1 MNSENPKFDA
11 IVLAG
16 GRGSRMGGV
25 DKPALTVGRRSMI
38 GIAVEAVGRAGLIVT
53 VGPTR
58 HDLDSRVLQTQESP
72 AGSGP
77 VAAVAAGLSALQESS
92 ADVVVILAAD
102 LPFVDA
108 NSVDA
113 LLAASLTNS
122 TGATFVRDETGRTQ
136 YLCGVWDRSKLV
148 ATLARV
154 GTLANRSV
162 RSIVP
167 DDCAV
172 LDLSEVSG
180 DCDTVEDLYRA
191 RARHAVADSV
201 PPALT
206 VGQARQRIRERL
218 APGAPRRVPPLQAR
232 GAVLAEPM
240 IATRPLPYV
249 DISAMDGY
257 AVSGNGPWTVRGDIA
272 YAGTSGLGAIAQGHA
287 VRIATG
293 AHVPAGAT
301 SVVRDE
307 FVEFDS
313 AGQLRLS
320 PNVTQQDDTR
330 HRGEDWHAGAKLAPA
345 GTSVSPAVM
354 SVALSAEVAELTVRG
369 PIRAQIVLSGNEIQ
383 ASGPLEAGQTRDAL
397 GPILPL
403 YLHACGITVV
413 DTVYLPDSPTAFE
426 DLLNTSTAV
435 DITIVVGATGAGAA
449 DQLRTALVHA
459 DAETVVGRILV
470 RPGGSQITAVL
481 PSGRVV
487 LGLPGNPLAAIG
499 TLLLI
504 APTVADALTGR
515 TPSAPRLGYLTNPEA
530 VGSPT
535 ARIVPVMLDGTG
547 WRADT
552 AVRTAHLLHL
562 IDHDALAV
570 VPAEVSSTEPVE
582 LLPIVR

>member
-1 MNSENPKFDA
+1 MSSENPTFDA

-38 GIAVEAVGRAGLIVT
+38 GIAVEAVRRAGLIVT

-58 HDLDSRVLQTQESP
+58 HELNSRVLQTQESP

-77 VAAVAAGLSALQESS
+77 VAAVAAGLRALRESV

-102 LPFVDA
+102 LPLVDA
-108 NSVDA
+108 NSVDS
-113 LLAASLTNS
+113 LLAASLS
-122 TGATFVRDETGRTQ
+122 SSAGATFVRDETGRTQ
-136 YLCGVWDRSKLV
+136 YLFGVWDRSKLV

-154 GTLANRSV
+154 DALANRSM

-167 DDCAV
+167 DDYAV

-180 DCDTVEDLYRA
+180 DCDTVEDLHRA
-191 RARHAVADSV
+191 RARRAAADCI

-206 VGQARQRIRERL
+206 IHQARKRIRERL
-218 APGAPRRVPPLQAR
+218 APVAPRGVPPLEAH
-232 GAVLAEPM
+232 GTVLAEPM

-257 AVSGNGPWTVRGDIA
+257 AVSGDGPWTVRGDIA
-272 YAGTSGLGAIAQGHA
+272 YAGTSGLAEVAQGHA

-307 FVEFDS
+307 FVELDS
-313 AGQLRLS
+313 SGKLRLS

-330 HRGEDWHAGAKLAPA
+330 RRGEDWHAGAELAPV

-369 PIRAQIVLSGNEIQ
+369 PVRAQIVLSGNEIR
-383 ASGPLEAGQTRDAL
+383 AIGPLEAGQTRDAL

-426 DLLNTSTAV
+426 DLLTTSTAA
-435 DITIVVGATGAGAA
+435 DLTIVVGATGGGAA

-459 DAETVVGRILV
+459 DAETVIGRILV

-499 TLLLI
+499 TLLLV
-504 APTVADALTGR
+504 APTVVEALTDS
-515 TPSAPRLGYLTNPEA
+515 TSSAPRVGNLTNPEA
-530 VGSPT
+530 VCSPT
-535 ARIVPVMLDGTG
+535 ARIVPVMRDGTG

-562 IDHDALAV
+562 IDHEALAV